1 MMKPNG
7 IFIVEPS
14 SGEVKGVTI
23 LLHGYGQT
31 LDVMRPIASSL
42 SEVLR
47 DHRIILLNGFMKEPN
62 IFGTYIWFEARIRN
76 VNEWRKRYDDALAS
90 FKNYVDE
97 LLKENS
103 VSPEN
108 LNLVGFSQGAI
119 MALQTGINVGAGKII
134 SIGGVL
140 MDETVMDNK
149 KQASKILMIHNG
161 LDTIVSLSDLELTK
175 DNFKKYNYNIEYYTI
190 PGAVHTIMPQTIEL
204 VRDFLYK
211 GQINDKF

>member
-1 MMKPNG
+1 MMKPNDV
-7 IFIVEPS
+7 FIIEPS
-14 SGEVKGVTI
+14 SGRVKGITI

-31 LDVMRPIASSL
+31 LDVMRPIAHSL
-42 SEVLR
+42 FEVLI
-47 DHRIILLNGFMKEPN
+47 DHKIILLNGFMKEPN
-62 IFGTYIWFEARIRN
+62 IFGTYMWFEARIRN

-97 LLKENS
+97 VLKENS

-134 SIGGVL
+134 SIGGVI

-149 KQASKILMIHNG
+149 KQVSKILMIHNG

-190 PGAVHTIMPQTIEL
+190 PGAVHTILPQTIEL
-204 VRDFLYK
+204 VRDFLCK
-211 GQINDKF
+211 GGINDKF